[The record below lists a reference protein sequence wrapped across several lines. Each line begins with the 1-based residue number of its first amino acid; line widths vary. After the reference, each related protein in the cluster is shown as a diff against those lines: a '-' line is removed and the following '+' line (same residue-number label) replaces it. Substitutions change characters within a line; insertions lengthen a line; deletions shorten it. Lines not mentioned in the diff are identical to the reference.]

1 MGEVK
6 VYTNFIKKFL
16 QGSSLSLITSTHTQ
30 NKTLGMGLSWD
41 HFNSSLQTKLH
52 IWPQKLGY
60 VSTCDLC
67 CKMKLSSM
75 CEGEC
80 GKWYHRYCT
89 GNSMTHFKRLSTT
102 TSPFV
107 CFPCNQLVQEAKVS
121 QLLSE
126 VESLKSQVLKLEEEL
141 EESQRN
147 GQSNQEE
154 LLSNGVKS
162 WRRNV
167 QRALEESQCK
177 RPQLKTVR
185 IGTNRWKGLLPNNK
199 NPCWLETLQLNWPS
213 QQLPCLRTVVT

>member
-1 MGEVK
+1 MP
-6 VYTNFIKKFL
+6 KKAK
-16 QGSSLSLITSTHTQ
+16 SC
-30 NKTLGMGLSWD
+30 
-41 HFNSSLQTKLH
+41 
-52 IWPQKLGY
+52 
-60 VSTCDLC
+60 TCDLC
-67 CKMKLSSM
+67 CKPIIEGKDEALE

-80 GKWYHRYCT
+80 GKWYHRYCA
-89 GNSMTHFKRLSTT
+89 GISMTHFKRLSTT

-162 WRRNV
+162 
-167 QRALEESQCK
+167 
-177 RPQLKTVR
+177 
-185 IGTNRWKGLLPNNK
+185 
-199 NPCWLETLQLNWPS
+199 
-213 QQLPCLRTVVT
+213 